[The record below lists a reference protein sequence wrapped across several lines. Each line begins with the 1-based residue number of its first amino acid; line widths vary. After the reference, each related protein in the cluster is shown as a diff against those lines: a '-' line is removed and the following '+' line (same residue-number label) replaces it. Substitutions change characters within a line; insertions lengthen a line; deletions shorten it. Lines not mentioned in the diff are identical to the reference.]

1 MLPGGSGAGSYP
13 LSQGDRLA
21 ECREA
26 PCVWSLSRLR
36 PLHIALLSAAY
47 WLGLAAAKLGSA
59 ILAAWWVSRL
69 PPGHGAISAG
79 LQDLMLHLTIAQDA
93 KVLWS
98 GSTSLVALVMWVA
111 GPPLLLA
118 LTWRWSREV
127 EAAGE
132 LGARFGEQ
140 RSRRGRAAAA
150 APADL
155 VADGSPARSRSRRAW
170 SIRGG
175 ATQTGPRRRAGGA
188 DDPPRPLTRI
198 SDRSSTGDGA
208 AREPCER
215 GRRSVVVA
223 APGDFSLCLT
233 SRFHDAH

>member
-1 MLPGGSGAGSYP
+1 M
-13 LSQGDRLA
+13 R
-21 ECREA
+21 
-26 PCVWSLSRLR
+26 WSLSRLR

-47 WLGLAAAKLGSA
+47 WLGLAAVKLGSA
-59 ILAAWWVSRL
+59 VLAAWWVSRL

-132 LGARFGEQ
+132 LAHDSVSSGAAEGAPPLPPAPISWPT
-140 RSRRGRAAAA
+140 SRRDQSEPTRVV
-150 APADL
+150 D
-155 VADGSPARSRSRRAW
+155 
-170 SIRGG
+170 
-175 ATQTGPRRRAGGA
+175 PRRRDAGRPT
-188 DDPPRPLTRI
+188 PPGG
-198 SDRSSTGDGA
+198 RS
-208 AREPCER
+208 R
-215 GRRSVVVA
+215 
-223 APGDFSLCLT
+223 
-233 SRFHDAH
+233 